1 MNSGA
6 ELGSGMTE
14 SGSDAFS
21 DLDTRSYD
29 DSIVRMFAAATLVW
43 GLFAILVGLGV
54 AHLLVIPKMFGGSE
68 VLSFARLRPLHSS
81 VALYAFLVNGM
92 FAALYYSVQRLCGVR
107 IWSGVLARLHFVTW
121 QLLIGLAIYTLPR
134 GLMQGRDYAELVQP
148 IYLAMIF
155 IWTVLFG
162 LNYWMTLIH
171 RKVQRLYVSLW
182 FYSAT
187 IITFPVLMAA
197 NNVVLPVSW
206 AKSYPLLGGVQD
218 IVLQWCYGQVSIYY
232 LLLMPFLGLMYFFV
246 PMVSGKPISS
256 HRLAILHFWAL
267 VVLLLWSGP
276 RNLHH
281 TAIPE
286 WLSTAGMLAG
296 LMLWMPLWGGL
307 LNGWRTLRGGEVNFS
322 TSVVYRFL
330 SCSLVFY
337 AISTLEASLLSIKS
351 VSAWTQYSDWTIAHL
366 HNGMMG
372 WNSML
377 AFGVFYWLA
386 PRLFQKELWSNRAVS
401 LHFWLALLGVLLSV
415 LPIYV
420 SGMKQSN
427 MWNSLDE
434 LGYLAY
440 PDFIE
445 SLTASR
451 GMWWARILGG
461 SFYLLGLVV
470 MAGNFL
476 MTWLLSSDVSD
487 LASDDLQRLALL
499 QESGDLQGGAEV
511 PSLLESAPVLDAA
524 RSIERTST
532 LRWHQS
538 WESGPGRF
546 YAIPLAMILIVSLV
560 QLVPVLFLQSSVPKI
575 ASVKPYTPLELM
587 GREIYLQKGCYSCHT
602 QMVRPLVAETMR
614 YGDFSRAGEF
624 VYDFPAFW
632 GKRRIGPD
640 LAREGGKQSS
650 KWHWQ
655 HLDDPGLLVE
665 GTLMPSYSDLLDSRI
680 DFETIPSYVNSA
692 KLLGVDYNGQDEELV
707 QDAKDQAE
715 RIAAEIVSTGGS
727 IQRGGVMTLESQAVA
742 LIAYLQRLG
751 TDLNA
756 PVAQDAS
763 DASQAPIAQ

>member
-6 ELGSGMTE
+6 ELGADMTE
-14 SGSDAFS
+14 ASSALFGEQDAKSF
-21 DLDTRSYD
+21 D
-29 DSIVRMFAAATLVW
+29 DSIVRMFAAATLLW

-68 VLSFARLRPLHSS
+68 VYSFARLRPLHSS

-107 IWSGVLARLHFVTW
+107 IWSAALAWLHFVAW
-121 QLLIGLAIYTLPR
+121 QVVVGMAVYTLPR
-134 GLMQGRDYAELVQP
+134 GLMQGRDHAELVQP

-162 LNYWMTLIH
+162 LNYWMTLRRRRI
-171 RKVQRLYVSLW
+171 QRLNVSLW

-187 IITFPVLMAA
+187 IVTFPVLMAA
-197 NNVVLPVSW
+197 SNVVLPVSW
-206 AKSYPLLGGVQD
+206 VKSYPLLGGVQD
-218 IVLQWCYGQVSIYY
+218 IVLQWCYGQVSVYY

-256 HRLAILHFWAL
+256 HRLAIVHFWAL
-267 VVLLLWSGP
+267 VILLLWSGS

-307 LNGWRTLRGGEVNFS
+307 LNGWRTLRGGEANFS
-322 TSVVYRFL
+322 NSTVYRFL
-330 SCSLVFY
+330 ACSLVFY
-337 AISTLEASLLSIKS
+337 AISTFEASLLSIKS

-372 WNSML
+372 WNGML
-377 AFGVFYWLA
+377 AFGAFYWLA
-386 PRLFQKELWSNRAVS
+386 PRLFQKKLWSDRAVS
-401 LHFWLALLGVLLSV
+401 VHFWFALVGVLLSV

-434 LGYLAY
+434 LGYLAH
-440 PDFIE
+440 PDFID
-445 SLTASR
+445 SLNASR

-476 MTWLLSSDVSD
+476 LTWLLSSEPSG
-487 LASDDLQRLALL
+487 LASEDAARLAML
-499 QESGDLQGGAEV
+499 QASNELQDSAEI
-511 PSLLESAPVLDAA
+511 PCLLESAPVLDAA
-524 RSIERTST
+524 RSFERTST
-532 LRWHQS
+532 LRWHQI
-538 WESGPGRF
+538 WESSPGRF
-546 YAIPLAMILIVSLV
+546 YAIPLLMILIVSIV
-560 QLVPVLFLQSSVPKI
+560 QLVPVLLLQSSVPKI

-602 QMVRPLVAETMR
+602 QVVRPLVAETMR

-624 VYDFPAFW
+624 VYDFPPFW

-655 HLDDPGLLVE
+655 HLDNPGLLVE

-680 DFETIPSYVNSA
+680 DFERIPSYVDSA
-692 KLLGVDYNGQDEELV
+692 KLLGVDYDGENEDLV
-707 QDAKDQAE
+707 QDAKEQAE

-756 PVAQDAS
+756 PVESDTAQVA
-763 DASQAPIAQ
+763 AAQ